1 MTSTTIIE
9 MAPAKVNLYLRIC
22 GRRDDGYHL
31 LDSAVIFTAFGDQIS
46 LTPATTDSLSVTG
59 AFAPALHHDLN
70 HNHDAPDGNA
80 APNLSSSNICMQ
92 ALNAFR
98 HAGGVIAPLN
108 ITLDKRIPVGAGLG
122 GGSADSGALLRAL
135 NAHADR
141 PVTTETLHA
150 IAASLGADVPA
161 CLRAHSLRMTGIGD
175 QITPLTLSATKRP
188 DANILLANSLIPLA
202 TKNVFATLH
211 SNIQEQGQDQ
221 RPEQDRGHAG
231 DISQLSATALVGL
244 GNDLAETAI
253 KLVPEITSLLTLLRQ
268 QRGCQIAA
276 MTGSGASCFA
286 LFESAKTCQQA
297 EAVLGKSGIWA
308 EATHII

>member
-1 MTSTTIIE
+1 MTATTIIE

-46 LTPATTDSLSVTG
+46 LTPATTDSLTVTG
-59 AFAPALHHDLN
+59 AFATILSHDLN
-70 HNHDAPDGNA
+70 HDCDTPDGNA
-80 APNLSSSNICMQ
+80 IQNLSSSNICMQ

-98 HAGGVIAPLN
+98 HAGGLIAPLN

-122 GGSADSGALLRAL
+122 GGSADAGAMLRAL
-135 NAHADR
+135 NAHADT

-150 IAASLGADVPA
+150 IATSLGADVPA

-188 DANILLANSLIPLA
+188 DANILLANPLIPLA
-202 TKNVFATLH
+202 TKDVFATLH
-211 SNIQEQGQDQ
+211 SNIQ
-221 RPEQDRGHAG
+221 EQDRGHAG
-231 DISQLSATALVGL
+231 DISQLGATALVGL

-253 KLVPEITSLLTLLRQ
+253 KLVPEIATLLTLLRQ

-276 MTGSGASCFA
+276 MSGSGASCFA
-286 LFESAKTCQQA
+286 LFDSAKTCQQA
-297 EAVLGKSGIWA
+297 ETVLGKSGIWA

>member
-1 MTSTTIIE
+1 MTATTIIE
-9 MAPAKVNLYLRIC
+9 IAPAKVNLYLRIC

-46 LTPATTDSLSVTG
+46 LTPDTTDSLTVTG
-59 AFAPALHHDLN
+59 AFATILSHDLN
-70 HNHDAPDGNA
+70 HDCDTPDGNA
-80 APNLSSSNICMQ
+80 VQNLSSSNICMQ

-98 HAGGVIAPLN
+98 HAGGLIAPLN

-122 GGSADSGALLRAL
+122 GGSADAGAVLRAL
-135 NAHADR
+135 NAHADT

-188 DANILLANSLIPLA
+188 DANILLANPLIPLA
-202 TKNVFATLH
+202 TKDVLATLN
-211 SNIQEQGQDQ
+211 SNIQ
-221 RPEQDRGHAG
+221 EQDRGHAG
-231 DISQLSATALVGL
+231 DISQLGATALVGL

-253 KLVPEITSLLTLLRQ
+253 KLVPEIATLLTLLRQ

-276 MTGSGASCFA
+276 MSGSGASCFA
-286 LFESAKTCQQA
+286 LFDSAKTCQLA
-297 EAVLGKSGIWA
+297 ETVLGKSGIWA

>member
-1 MTSTTIIE
+1 MTATTIIE
-9 MAPAKVNLYLRIC
+9 MAPAKVNLFLRIC

-46 LTPATTDSLSVTG
+46 LTPATTDSLTFTG

-70 HNHDAPDGNA
+70 HNHDTPASNA
-80 APNLSSSNICMQ
+80 TPNLSSSNICMQ
-92 ALNAFR
+92 ALKAFR
-98 HAGGVIAPLN
+98 HAGGLIAPLN

-122 GGSADSGALLRAL
+122 GGSADAGAMLRAL
-135 NAHADR
+135 NAHADT

-150 IAASLGADVPA
+150 IATSLGADVPA

-188 DANILLANSLIPLA
+188 DANILLANPLIPLA
-202 TKNVFATLH
+202 TKDVFATLH
-211 SNIQEQGQDQ
+211 SNIQ
-221 RPEQDRGHAG
+221 EQDRGHAG
-231 DISQLSATALVGL
+231 DISQLGARALVGL
-244 GNDLAETAI
+244 GNDLAKTAI
-253 KLVPEITSLLTLLRQ
+253 KLVPEIATLLTLLRQ

-276 MTGSGASCFA
+276 MSGSGASCFA
-286 LFESAKTCQQA
+286 MFDSAKTCQQA
-297 EAVLGKSGIWA
+297 ETVLGKLGIWA

>member
-1 MTSTTIIE
+1 MTATTIIE
-9 MAPAKVNLYLRIC
+9 MASAKVNLFLRIC

-46 LTPATTDSLSVTG
+46 LTPASTDSLTVTG
-59 AFAPALHHDLN
+59 AFATILSHDLD
-70 HNHDAPDGNA
+70 HDRDTPDGNVVQ
-80 APNLSSSNICMQ
+80 NLSSSNICMQ

-122 GGSADSGALLRAL
+122 GGSADAGALLRAL
-135 NAHADR
+135 NAHADT

-175 QITPLTLSATKRP
+175 QISPLTLSTAKRP
-188 DANILLANSLIPLA
+188 DTNILLANPMIPLA
-202 TKNVFATLH
+202 TKDVFATLH
-211 SNIQEQGQDQ
+211 SNIQ
-221 RPEQDRGHAG
+221 EQDRGHAG
-231 DISQLSATALVGL
+231 DISQLGATALAGL

-253 KLVPEITSLLTLLRQ
+253 KLVPEIATLLTLLRQ

-276 MTGSGASCFA
+276 MSGSGASCFA
-286 LFESAKTCQQA
+286 LFDSAKTCQQA
-297 EAVLGKSGIWA
+297 ETVLGKSGIWA

>member
-1 MTSTTIIE
+1 MTATTIIE

-31 LDSAVIFTAFGDQIS
+31 LDSAVIFTGFGDQIS
-46 LTPATTDSLSVTG
+46 LTPATTDSLTVTG
-59 AFAPALHHDLN
+59 AFATILSHDLN
-70 HNHDAPDGNA
+70 HDCDTPDGNA
-80 APNLSSSNICMQ
+80 VQNLSSSNICMQ

-98 HAGGVIAPLN
+98 HAGGLIAPLN

-122 GGSADSGALLRAL
+122 GGSADAGAMLRAL
-135 NAHADR
+135 NAHADT

-188 DANILLANSLIPLA
+188 DANILLANPLIPLA
-202 TKNVFATLH
+202 TKDVFATLH
-211 SNIQEQGQDQ
+211 SNIQ
-221 RPEQDRGHAG
+221 EQDRGHAG
-231 DISQLSATALVGL
+231 DISQLGATALVGL

-253 KLVPEITSLLTLLRQ
+253 KLVPEIASLLTLLRQ

-276 MTGSGASCFA
+276 MSGSGASCFA
-286 LFESAKTCQQA
+286 LFDSAKTCQQA
-297 EAVLGKSGIWA
+297 ETVLGKSGIWA

>member
-1 MTSTTIIE
+1 MTATTIIE

-46 LTPATTDSLSVTG
+46 LTPASTDSLTVTG
-59 AFAPALHHDLN
+59 AFATILSRDLN
-70 HNHDAPDGNA
+70 HDCDTPDGNA
-80 APNLSSSNICMQ
+80 VQNLPSSNICMQ

-98 HAGGVIAPLN
+98 HAGGLIAPLN

-122 GGSADSGALLRAL
+122 GGSADAGAMLRAL
-135 NAHADR
+135 NAHADT

-150 IAASLGADVPA
+150 IATSLGADVPA

-188 DANILLANSLIPLA
+188 DANILLANPLIPLA
-202 TKNVFATLH
+202 TKDVFATLH
-211 SNIQEQGQDQ
+211 TNIQ
-221 RPEQDRGHAG
+221 EQDRGHAG
-231 DISQLSATALVGL
+231 DISQLGATALVGL

-253 KLVPEITSLLTLLRQ
+253 KLVPEIATLLTLLRQ

-276 MTGSGASCFA
+276 MSGSGASCFA
-286 LFESAKTCQQA
+286 LFDSAKTCQQA
-297 EAVLGKSGIWA
+297 ETVLGKSGIWA

>member
-1 MTSTTIIE
+1 MTATTIIE

-22 GRRDDGYHL
+22 GRRDDGYHM

-46 LTPATTDSLSVTG
+46 LTPATTDSLTVTG

-70 HNHDAPDGNA
+70 HHHDAPASNT

-98 HAGGVIAPLN
+98 HAGGLIAPLN

-122 GGSADSGALLRAL
+122 GGSADAGAMLRAL
-135 NAHADR
+135 NAHADT
-141 PVTTETLHA
+141 PVTNETLHA
-150 IAASLGADVPA
+150 IATSLGADVPA

-188 DANILLANSLIPLA
+188 DANILLANPLIPLA
-202 TKNVFATLH
+202 TKDVFATLH
-211 SNIQEQGQDQ
+211 TNIQ
-221 RPEQDRGHAG
+221 EQDRGHAG
-231 DISQLSATALVGL
+231 DISQLGATALVGL

-253 KLVPEITSLLTLLRQ
+253 KLVPEIATLLTLLRQ
-268 QRGCQIAA
+268 QHGCQIAA
-276 MTGSGASCFA
+276 MSGSGASCFA
-286 LFESAKTCQQA
+286 LFDSAKTCQQA
-297 EAVLGKSGIWA
+297 ETVLGKSGIWA

>member
-1 MTSTTIIE
+1 MTATTIIE

-46 LTPATTDSLSVTG
+46 LTPATTDSLTVTG
-59 AFAPALHHDLN
+59 AFATILSHDLN
-70 HNHDAPDGNA
+70 HDCDTPDGNA
-80 APNLSSSNICMQ
+80 VQNLSSSNICMQ

-98 HAGGVIAPLN
+98 HAGGLIAPLN

-122 GGSADSGALLRAL
+122 GGSADAGAMLRAL
-135 NAHADR
+135 NAHADT

-150 IAASLGADVPA
+150 IATSLGADVPA

-188 DANILLANSLIPLA
+188 DANILLANPLIPLA
-202 TKNVFATLH
+202 TKDVFATLH
-211 SNIQEQGQDQ
+211 SNIQ
-221 RPEQDRGHAG
+221 EQDRGHAG
-231 DISQLSATALVGL
+231 DISQLGATALVGL

-253 KLVPEITSLLTLLRQ
+253 KLVPEIATLLTLLRQ

-276 MTGSGASCFA
+276 MSGSGASCFA
-286 LFESAKTCQQA
+286 LFDSAKTCQQA
-297 EAVLGKSGIWA
+297 ETVLGKSGIWA

>member
-1 MTSTTIIE
+1 MTATTIIE
-9 MAPAKVNLYLRIC
+9 MAPAKVNLFLRIC

-31 LDSAVIFTAFGDQIS
+31 LDSVVIFTAFGDQIS
-46 LTPATTDSLSVTG
+46 LTPASTNSLTVTG
-59 AFAPALHHDLN
+59 AFATILSHDLD
-70 HNHDAPDGNA
+70 HDRDTPDGNA

-98 HAGGVIAPLN
+98 HAGGLIAPLN

-122 GGSADSGALLRAL
+122 GGSADAGAMLRAL
-135 NAHADR
+135 NAHADT

-188 DANILLANSLIPLA
+188 DANILLASPLIPLA
-202 TKNVFATLH
+202 TKDVFATLH
-211 SNIQEQGQDQ
+211 TNIQ
-221 RPEQDRGHAG
+221 EQDRGHAG
-231 DISQLSATALVGL
+231 DTSQLGATALAGL

-253 KLVPEITSLLTLLRQ
+253 KLVPEIAMLLTLLRQ

-276 MTGSGASCFA
+276 MSGSGASCFA
-286 LFESAKTCQQA
+286 LFDSAKTCQQA
-297 EAVLGKSGIWA
+297 ETVLGKSGIWA

>member
-1 MTSTTIIE
+1 MTATTIIE
-9 MAPAKVNLYLRIC
+9 MAPAKVNLFLRIC

-46 LTPATTDSLSVTG
+46 LTPATTDSLTVTG
-59 AFAPALHHDLN
+59 AFATILSHDLN
-70 HNHDAPDGNA
+70 HDCDTPDGNA
-80 APNLSSSNICMQ
+80 VQNLSSSNICMQ

-98 HAGGVIAPLN
+98 HAGGLIAPLN

-122 GGSADSGALLRAL
+122 GGSADAGALLRAL
-135 NAHADR
+135 NAHADT
-141 PVTTETLHA
+141 PVTTETLDA

-175 QITPLTLSATKRP
+175 QISPLTLSTAKRP
-188 DANILLANSLIPLA
+188 DTNILLANPMIPLA
-202 TKNVFATLH
+202 TKDVFATLH
-211 SNIQEQGQDQ
+211 TNI
-221 RPEQDRGHAG
+221 REQDRGHAG
-231 DISQLSATALVGL
+231 DISQLGATALVGL

-253 KLVPEITSLLTLLRQ
+253 KLVPEIATLLTLLRQ

-276 MTGSGASCFA
+276 MSGSGASCFA
-286 LFESAKTCQQA
+286 LFDSAKTCQQA
-297 EAVLGKSGIWA
+297 ETVLGKSGIWA